1 MTIPELIRD
10 LSISEAK
17 RFDSANLEPS
27 HLLAVLAYRFMIKYD
42 MMDRARAVSK
52 KSHGK
57 SSFHGTVVISDELD
71 QMIDSCKTKEDIA
84 ILQEKLQKLEEHQ
97 RTKLPIEK
105 AFYRVY
111 GCYPPTTPSV
121 SNSED
126 ERWSNFQNG
135 YNASKEECKV
145 EEEPKPTPETLYQM
159 FNDEKWS
166 KCGCDH
172 ICKVVEEWMSQYT
185 CETNKWDEDYKCGF
199 LDCLDVLR
207 KNLK

>member
-1 MTIPELIRD
+1 MSDMIFYKNGAETFR
-10 LSISEAK
+10 IS
-17 RFDSANLEPS
+17 PPT
-27 HLLAVLAYRFMIKYD
+27 V
-42 MMDRARAVSK
+42 
-52 KSHGK
+52 
-57 SSFHGTVVISDELD
+57 GTK
-71 QMIDSCKTKEDIA
+71 CPTH
-84 ILQEKLQKLEEHQ
+84 KLEIKKMTE
-97 RTKLPIEK
+97 IEK
-105 AFYRVY
+105 TEREIKVLQAKLELLKEIENKSPVEKAYKGVY

-126 ERWSNFQNG
+126 ERWSAFQKG